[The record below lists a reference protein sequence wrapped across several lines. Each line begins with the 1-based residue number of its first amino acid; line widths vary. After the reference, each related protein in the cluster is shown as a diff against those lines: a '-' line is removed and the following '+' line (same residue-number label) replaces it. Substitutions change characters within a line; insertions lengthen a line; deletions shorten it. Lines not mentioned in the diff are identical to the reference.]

1 MGDDEWKQSAV
12 MFYACGTI
20 ITMLSF
26 VFCCVYSLYKN
37 SERKRRIQSIVCC
50 CCHHDPMTQYDT
62 IHTRDD
68 DDEVT
73 TEMIP
78 TTENVFSID
87 DDASD
92 DEEIE
97 IDIHG
102 DESPPL
108 KTLASLNNIDAAL

>member
-78 TTENVFSID
+78 TTQNVFTID
-87 DDASD
+87 DED
-92 DEEIE
+92 DEIE

-108 KTLASLNNIDAAL
+108 KTLADLNNIDEAL